1 MSYNSKDFSVM
12 AYANGFTLW
21 SYRTKDMLGDLKEP
35 GYFNETAPFVRAGDM
50 IMVTANS
57 QADIQSAIL
66 SVVEV
71 KDQNVSVRQITN

>member
-1 MSYNSKDFSVM
+1 MSYNTKNFSVM

-21 SYRTKDMLGDLKEP
+21 NYQTTDTIGDLKEQ
-35 GYFNETAPFVRAGDM
+35 GYFNETAPFARPGDM

>member
-1 MSYNSKDFSVM
+1 MPYNSKNYSVM

-21 SYRTKDMLGDLKEP
+21 NYQTVDTIGDLKEP
-35 GYFNETAPFVRAGDM
+35 GYFNETAPFVCPGDM

-57 QADIQSAIL
+57 QADIQSAIF